1 MLAEGLNINTQNV
14 NNKTILSMDIQFK
27 QLCKTKIT
35 EICPSP
41 SCAKSK
47 LGEYD

>member
-1 MLAEGLNINTQNV
+1 MLAEGLSVNAQNI

-27 QLCKTKIT
+27 KLCKNKIT

-41 SCAKSK
+41 SCAQSK
-47 LGEYD
+47 